1 MSFSKCM
8 TSLSLHGKIPARE
21 LKDAAAEY
29 QKRGMSANAAMI
41 QAVEDKIEMLQMEER
56 GIVKAVRGAYEEQGG
71 KKRKPRAKA
80 LPAPRPEPA
89 ADDSGPRFSVAD
101 DAVGITDTPAFKKWF
116 GESKVVDENGEP
128 LVVYHGTARDFN
140 EFKTGVGGKGGRVDT
155 KGAIFATDSP
165 QQAAFFARMESRRSG
180 EGPNLMPVYMNIANP
195 LTYDYGSRQKDGE
208 FSAGL
213 IEKARDDGHD
223 GVILRNVRDAME
235 GRPADVFIVFDPK
248 QIKSAIG
255 NNGEFD
261 PDNADIRYSVG
272 KNGQPVAE
280 FGPVHTEY
288 RDDPAG
294 AVKRLLA
301 DKTGEAVVSTGAMGD
316 ISLIYGDDKTGLGH
330 VARRRG
336 EEFMDRLPALLRD
349 GKEYTKPGQTDRVFI
364 GNDRDEAVV
373 RLQWDGKPK
382 KWLLSAYEKYPDTKA
397 AGAPQSRRSEQ
408 AAPAGKNL
416 TRDTLRDAL
425 TKGDVLGPVINSM
438 IESGL
443 VVLHDGPSQLPKG
456 AGRKVKGVQAVTMP
470 DGTVHMVASNLTPD
484 NARAVMLHEAFHQG
498 GKKLIGTEQWASM
511 MGRLGSLYSQSEKST
526 GKAKEF
532 FDRARERVAAAKKK
546 GAVAQRMEVEEFA
559 AYAIEEYETNRDGM
573 PAAIRKWVEDLIGLV
588 KAWMVKRYGRQIG
601 QVTPAQLAAMAKWAM
616 MDVAVERRGEMFGPV
631 GEMFSA
637 DGEQTLA
644 EFTDEMEKK
653 YPGIRLDMAERRNGD
668 IHLSRIV
675 VPAGERERG
684 TGTAF
689 MNDLTEYADATGKR
703 IILSPSNDFG
713 GTKSRLIDFY
723 KRFGFV
729 ENKGRNKDYEVS
741 ESMYREPAAPSFSA
755 GKTQTDTPAF
765 RKWFGD
771 SKVVD
776 ENGEPLVVYHGTP
789 NGGFSSFDA
798 ERIGA
803 NTGAAG
809 GEHGLGGFYFT
820 SDANIA
826 DTYSRSADVDMVNEY
841 EKLFGEPPKAIAAP
855 NGSSIYPVYLS
866 LQNPLVTE
874 RGPIST
880 LMVREAKQRGHD
892 GIISGTGSY
901 PEYVAFSPEQ
911 IKSAIGNTG
920 EFDPDNTDIRFS
932 VTDDTDT
939 TTDVPPAPNRY
950 TPPAQNLARRMQA
963 AVQDNQNRVKEV
975 QERIMDKT
983 GLTTLGKADL
993 YGAETNRPG
1002 RIAARREDFANK
1014 MLKPLVEKLAK
1025 AGHTPEQL
1033 ASLLHAMHAKERN
1046 EAIAKINPDMPDGG
1060 SGMTNDQAEATL
1072 ALHKDDRKLHA
1083 LAKEARAIARA
1094 TLDLKLAYGLIT
1106 PEYHDLLT
1114 TQYENYVPLKGDAE
1128 YGPKI
1133 KRAMGHEE
1141 REEHILENVARD
1153 YEQAVVVGEKN
1164 LARQSL
1170 LQMALKFPDD
1180 DLWTVGVPPKGRY
1193 VAGKSYSVERNGK
1206 SEGVFTSMPQV
1217 NAFLEAKG
1225 AEAANYKVLDS
1236 AGEQVVEFT
1245 KPLQDN
1251 EVMVYVNGDPVR
1263 IQIKDETLARQLR
1276 PLDAAQMG
1284 PILEGMRSLNRYLS
1298 KIYTGYNPAFILRN
1312 AARDAMTGSIN
1323 MLGNQGAA
1331 VTAKAWAKYP
1341 GALKAMFQ
1349 WAKSKNVPDSKM
1361 GRYLDEY
1368 RQNGGKTGASYM
1380 SDLEAQAETI
1390 QHMYDDAYGASGYLR
1405 DGKRGRAAVVAGRK
1419 IIGGMAHVVEV
1430 MNQATENALRLALY
1444 TALREEGI
1452 SAGRAAQAAKGVTVD
1467 FDRKGAQT
1475 GTLGALYLFFNPAV
1489 QGVANGMKT
1498 LAKGEHKAQAWA
1510 ALGGLALL
1518 GYYAAAAGM
1527 GDDKDRWLGEAWDKR
1542 TKNLMLNVG
1551 DKQIR
1556 VPLSQEF
1563 APAYAL
1569 GVALAEGM
1577 NGEKPTQTAARI
1589 VSSFIDA
1596 YFPLAGV
1603 YNPDSDN
1610 HAADIAQA
1618 VTPTVARPFIES
1630 AMNRNAFGSQI
1641 VPEAPQTKDRPDNLK
1656 MNRATKGTP
1665 YDVAAQALAN
1675 GKLPV
1680 IDKTLGEIMGSGKY
1694 ENDITKVSPETIK
1707 SLWRTYTGGLGQFVT
1722 DSIGV
1727 ASMGASDPS
1736 QVEASEVPII
1746 NDFVHEQGV
1755 KPIRGRYYALSRDA
1769 RRAATEFQMAKKAGD
1784 GAAMDE
1790 IVKDADKLKLVSLGK
1805 LIEKTGKAI
1814 TALADEKVDVQAQA
1828 DLSAAEKRA
1837 KVREIEQEEE
1847 KIYREAIEAFK

>member
-71 KKRKPRAKA
+71 RKRKPRAAAKKEQVADKFEQAREDLATVSMGLAPESARDVRISRIIASQPNPAERARKQGFYDFMLGQGSNAKA
-80 LPAPRPEPA
+80 HGKVLEVSYEQGWNRGKQQRERLNGRPWIDVHKERDGAKWKWAIYQEGVYRAGGDAKSEKA
-89 ADDSGPRFSVAD
+89 ADAAID
-101 DAVGITDTPAFKKWF
+101 DARIDLA
-116 GESKVVDENGEP
+116 ERRERYEP
-128 LVVYHGTARDFN
+128 
-140 EFKTGVGGKGGRVDT
+140 KRV
-155 KGAIFATDSP
+155 AP
-165 QQAAFFARMESRRSG
+165 SG
-180 EGPNLMPVYMNIANP
+180 ETA
-195 LTYDYGSRQKDGE
+195 SDG
-208 FSAGL
+208 
-213 IEKARDDGHD
+213 DD
-223 GVILRNVRDAME
+223 M
-235 GRPADVFIVFDPK
+235 
-248 QIKSAIG
+248 
-255 NNGEFD
+255 
-261 PDNADIRYSVG
+261 RYSVSDG
-272 KNGQPVAE
+272 SQPESE

-397 AGAPQSRRSEQ
+397 ADAPQSRRSEQ

-826 DTYSRSADVDMVNEY
+826 DTYSRSADVEMVNEY
-841 EKLFGEPPKAIAAP
+841 EKLFGEPPKAITAP

-866 LQNPLVTE
+866 LLNPLVTE
-874 RGPIST
+874 RGPISA

-892 GIISGTGSY
+892 GIISGNGSY

-911 IKSAIGNTG
+911 IKSAIGNNG
-920 EFDPDNTDIRFS
+920 NFDPDNADIRFS

-939 TTDVPPAPNRY
+939 TTTATPPAPNRY
-950 TPPAQNLARRMQA
+950 TPPEQGFARRMQA

-1002 RIAARREDFANK
+1002 RIAARREDFADK
-1014 MLKPLVEKLAK
+1014 MLKPLVERLAK

-1341 GALKAMFQ
+1341 GALKAMYQ

-1380 SDLEAQAETI
+1380 SDLEAQAESI
-1390 QHMYDDAYGASGYLR
+1390 QRMYDDAYGATGYLR

-1665 YDVAAQALAN
+1665 YDAAAQGIAS
-1675 GKLPV
+1675 
-1680 IDKTLGEIMGSGKY
+1680 IGEMMGAGKY
-1694 ENDITKVSPETIK
+1694 ENDITKVSPETLK

-1736 QVEASEVPII
+1736 VVEASEVPII
-1746 NDFVHEQGV
+1746 KDFVHEQGV

-1790 IVKDADKLKLVSLGK
+1790 IVKDADKAKLVSLGK